1 MNKLRCIQKALLLL
15 ALVAGALG
23 VSLPPARAQVFGS
36 GHHTVTVQV
45 SPITAVAVSGGSVS
59 LAITAASAVA
69 GQDQLTI
76 TDKSTQLLWGT
87 NSSSKKITV
96 MTNLAAPLFTLKL
109 LALNPTQGTAA
120 AQVTLTTTAQDFL
133 LNIGRSSGTATLQ
146 YTGVALASKGTGS
159 DAHVITFT
167 VATQ

>member
-1 MNKLRCIQKALLLL
+1 MKNMLLVALLAGAHCALLL
-15 ALVAGALG
+15 
-23 VSLPPARAQVFGS
+23 PAQAQVFGS
-36 GHHTVTVQV
+36 GSHTVTVQV
-45 SPITAVAVSGGSVS
+45 SPITSVAVSGGSVS

-96 MTNLAAPLFTLKL
+96 MTSLAAPLFTLQL

-120 AQVTLTTTAQDFL
+120 SQVTLSTTAQDFL

-146 YTGVALASKGTGS
+146 YTGIALASKGTGS